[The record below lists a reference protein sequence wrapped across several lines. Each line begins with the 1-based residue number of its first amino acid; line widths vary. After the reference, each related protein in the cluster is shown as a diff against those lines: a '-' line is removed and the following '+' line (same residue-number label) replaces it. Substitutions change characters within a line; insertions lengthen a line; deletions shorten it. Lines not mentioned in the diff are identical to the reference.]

1 MSHIHAPSTLKTTLL
16 KQQTMRTFN
25 SIFERCIHKKAMNLR
40 MQPVQLAVMLAL
52 SGFMAASSFAQP
64 ASTDRTV
71 DASACNT
78 AGVAFKTPEGVFV
91 DGLTSQNS
99 NLPVSA
105 DLGLWGQSKGL
116 PLGANILLSVSEVK
130 APADGRAVLQ
140 LGIKAYDAAGVLI
153 TTPVKLLVETN
164 LGRLSVGGY
173 AQQHAALE
181 IVTSTGQ
188 ACLNLVAPTV
198 AGASSALLG
207 LIEGLADFSASSLN
221 YLAGWLSDRR
231 GKRKGIVI
239 AGYGFSTLA
248 KTILL
253 VSSSVVGLSLFRVI
267 ERLGK
272 GFRGPPRDAWLSSVA
287 GQANRG
293 YAFGVHKAL
302 DKAGAVLGPLV
313 AYGLLSWLGESASTY
328 QTLFWVALVPAVI
341 SVVLLTRMKD
351 QPGVPHERESIRQNW
366 HALSPGF
373 KRFLWP
379 AGIFALA
386 YFSLGFLLLKAHDTG
401 FSVAQIVLLYALF
414 NTTCV
419 VVAPLVGKLGDRVG
433 RSHIVVLGYALYG
446 AINLGLMFAT
456 SQWEIIVAFAFY
468 GFFYAIEDSQ
478 SKAFIADLEPERR
491 ATAVGAYNFV
501 TGVLYLPAS
510 LVAGALWASSPRL
523 AVALAAGLSL
533 VAMGVFVA
541 VKPVRI
547 AV

>member
-1 MSHIHAPSTLKTTLL
+1 
-16 KQQTMRTFN
+16 
-25 SIFERCIHKKAMNLR
+25 
-40 MQPVQLAVMLAL
+40 
-52 SGFMAASSFAQP
+52 MAASP
-64 ASTDRTV
+64 KDYPRLHP
-71 DASACNT
+71 DII
-78 AGVAFKTPEGVFV
+78 K
-91 DGLTSQNS
+91 
-99 NLPVSA
+99 
-105 DLGLWGQSKGL
+105 LGLVSFL
-116 PLGANILLSVSEVK
+116 TDLSSEMIFSVF
-130 APADGRAVLQ
+130 AVFF
-140 LGIKAYDAAGVLI
+140 
-153 TTPVKLLVETN
+153 T
-164 LGRLSVGGY
+164 
-173 AQQHAALE
+173 
-181 IVTSTGQ
+181 
-188 ACLNLVAPTV
+188 TV

-231 GKRKGIVI
+231 GKRKGFVI

-272 GFRGPPRDAWLSSVA
+272 GFRGPPRDAWLSSIA

-313 AYGLLSWLGESASTY
+313 AYVLLSWLGESASTY
-328 QTLFWVALVPAVI
+328 QTLFWVAFVPAVI
-341 SVVLLTRMKD
+341 SVVLLTRIKD
-351 QPGVPHERESIRQNW
+351 QPGVPHERESISQNW
-366 HALSPGF
+366 RALSPGF

-401 FSVAQIVLLYALF
+401 FSVTQIVLLYALF

-433 RSHIVVLGYALYG
+433 RSRIVVLGYALYG

-456 SQWEIIVAFAFY
+456 SQWEIVVAFAFY

-501 TGVLYLPAS
+501 TGILYLPAS
-510 LVAGALWASSPRL
+510 LVAGALWASSPGL
-523 AVALAAGLSL
+523 AFALAAGLSL
-533 VAMGVFVA
+533 VATGVFVVA
-541 VKPVRI
+541 SPADQAASANRVS
-547 AV
+547 